1 MCINHHVLKSTS
13 QEDLVCIPGDTVLKS
28 DNVVEIFGGKK
39 GEALQFFTDCVQSL
53 AHSHRVH
60 LGLVGRESYREK
72 QNCPF

>member
-1 MCINHHVLKSTS
+1 M
-13 QEDLVCIPGDTVLKS
+13 CIPGDTVLKS
-28 DNVVEIFGGKK
+28 DNVVEILGGKK

-72 QNCPF
+72 EK

>member
-1 MCINHHVLKSTS
+1 MCINPQVLKSTS

-28 DNVVEIFGGKK
+28 DNVVEILCGKK

-60 LGLVGRESYREK
+60 LGLVGRERKDKS
-72 QNCPF
+72 QI